1 MSLVDIIS
9 ITLALTVVVATALL
23 AIASKNIVYGVVFLL
38 CSNVAL
44 GIVYYMLSA
53 PTAALFQFAIF
64 SGAIVVFFL
73 ITVMLTRAGQTQFE
87 EEEAMA

>member
-1 MSLVDIIS
+1 MIALIIV
-9 ITLALTVVVATALL
+9 LTVVVVMAFL
-23 AIASKNIVYGVVFLL
+23 AVVSRNIVYGVVFLL

-44 GIVYYMLSA
+44 GIVYYMMNA

-73 ITVMLTRAGQTQFE
+73 ITVMLTQAGQTRFDDE
-87 EEEAMA
+87 EVTA

>member
-1 MSLVDIIS
+1 MIALIIV
-9 ITLALTVVVATALL
+9 LTVVVVTALL
-23 AIASKNIVYGVVFLL
+23 AVVSRNIVYGVVFLL

-44 GIVYYMLSA
+44 GIVYYMMSA

-73 ITVMLTRAGQTQFE
+73 ITVMLTQAGQTRFDDE
-87 EEEAMA
+87 EVSA

>member
-1 MSLVDIIS
+1 MIALIIV
-9 ITLALTVVVATALL
+9 LAVVVVTAFL
-23 AIASKNIVYGVVFLL
+23 AVASRNIVYGVVSLL

-44 GIVYYMLSA
+44 GIAYYMMNA

-73 ITVMLTRAGQTQFE
+73 ITVMLTQAGQAKFDE
-87 EEEAMA
+87 EEVTP

>member
-1 MSLVDIIS
+1 MIALLIV
-9 ITLALTVVVATALL
+9 LTVVVATALL
-23 AIASKNIVYGVVFLL
+23 AVASKNIVYGVVFLL

-44 GIVYYMLSA
+44 GITYYMLSA

-73 ITVMLTRAGQTQFE
+73 ITVMLTRAGNTQFE
-87 EEEAMA
+87 EEEVLT

>member
-1 MSLVDIIS
+1 MIALIIV
-9 ITLALTVVVATALL
+9 LTVVVVTAFL
-23 AIASKNIVYGVVFLL
+23 AVVSRNIVYGVVFLL

-44 GIVYYMLSA
+44 GIVYYMMSA

-73 ITVMLTRAGQTQFE
+73 ITVMLTQAGQTRFDDE
-87 EEEAMA
+87 EVSA

>member
-1 MSLVDIIS
+1 MIALIS
-9 ITLALTVVVATALL
+9 VLTIVVVTAFL
-23 AIASKNIVYGVVFLL
+23 AVASRNIVYGVVFLL

-44 GIVYYMLSA
+44 GIAYYMMGA

-73 ITVMLTRAGQTQFE
+73 ITVMLTQAGQTRFDE
-87 EEEAMA
+87 EEVSM

>member
-1 MSLVDIIS
+1 MIALIIV
-9 ITLALTVVVATALL
+9 LTVVVVTAFL
-23 AIASKNIVYGVVFLL
+23 AVVSRNIVYGVVFLL

-44 GIVYYMLSA
+44 GIVYYMMSA

-73 ITVMLTRAGQTQFE
+73 ITVMLTQAGQTRFDE
-87 EEEAMA
+87 EEVSA

>member
-1 MSLVDIIS
+1 MIAIIIVLS
-9 ITLALTVVVATALL
+9 VVVVTALL
-23 AIASKNIVYGVVFLL
+23 AVVSKNIVYGVVSLL

-44 GIVYYMLSA
+44 GIAYYMMNA

-73 ITVMLTRAGQTQFE
+73 ITVMLTQAGQTRFDE
-87 EEEAMA
+87 EEVTA

>member
-1 MSLVDIIS
+1 MIAIM
-9 ITLALTVVVATALL
+9 LALTVVVVTAFL
-23 AIASKNIVYGVVFLL
+23 AVVSRNIVYGVIFLL

-44 GIVYYMLSA
+44 GIVYYMMNA

-73 ITVMLTRAGQTQFE
+73 ITVMLTQAGQARFDDK
-87 EEEAMA
+87 EASA

>member
-1 MSLVDIIS
+1 MIALIIV
-9 ITLALTVVVATALL
+9 LTVVVVTAFL
-23 AIASKNIVYGVVFLL
+23 AVVSRNIVYGVVFLL

-44 GIVYYMLSA
+44 GIVYYMMSA

-73 ITVMLTRAGQTQFE
+73 ITVMLTQAGQTRFDDE
-87 EEEAMA
+87 EVTA

>member
-1 MSLVDIIS
+1 MIALIIVLS
-9 ITLALTVVVATALL
+9 VVVVMALL
-23 AIASKNIVYGVVFLL
+23 AVVSRNIVYGVVFLL

-44 GIVYYMLSA
+44 GIAYYMMKA

-73 ITVMLTRAGQTQFE
+73 ITVMLTQAGQTRFDE
-87 EEEAMA
+87 EEVTA

>member
-1 MSLVDIIS
+1 MIALLVV
-9 ITLALTVVVATALL
+9 LTVVVATALL
-23 AIASKNIVYGVVFLL
+23 AVASKNIVYGVVFLL

-44 GIVYYMLSA
+44 GITYYMLSA

-73 ITVMLTRAGQTQFE
+73 ITVMLTRAGNTQFE
-87 EEEAMA
+87 EEEVLT